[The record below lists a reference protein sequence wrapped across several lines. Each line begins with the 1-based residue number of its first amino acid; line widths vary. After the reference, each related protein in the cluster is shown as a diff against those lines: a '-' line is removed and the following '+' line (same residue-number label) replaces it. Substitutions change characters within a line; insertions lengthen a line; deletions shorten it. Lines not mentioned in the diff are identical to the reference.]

1 MVVSFDEPALAAWA
15 KLQRCGGPP
24 VQRRVP
30 MATRAAMEAG
40 ESVYDAAPIAN
51 AHAVCQQQAALWHAT
66 WPGQP
71 LDRRS
76 NVRVCNINIGAG
88 ACVMASL

>member
-1 MVVSFDEPALAAWA
+1 MVVSFDEPALAAWV

-51 AHAVCQQQAALWHAT
+51 AHAVCQQQAALWHAP
-66 WPGQP
+66 WRP
-71 LDRRS
+71 LRGWGNRLIECATS
-76 NVRVCNINIGAG
+76 EPARV
-88 ACVMASL
+88 S